1 MPESSTESL
10 AGYESIIPRMRDAL
24 GAVFDSLAG
33 SANRARLATIASAFA
48 EFGTAAPADRRAGVT
63 RLLLEIDAL
72 RGGASTAMME
82 SERLLLLSAVRGIVA
97 SSRLDAVPVSI
108 RLQLLHNW
116 SQLLHTTPR
125 ALELFQ
131 RERDTFASACDTALL
146 LRWAAGQFDWVRD
159 GLPRLVLLDEGSL
172 RSRASLLV
180 QIMRRLGGFRPVYFP
195 HANGFRHNR
204 STMVE
209 LEARRSYIRMAQA
222 LLEDPDVLGI
232 ATISWYHDPDLPT
245 ISPHLAW
252 MNGIIEEGGG
262 GVVRGGLAGG
272 DSGAFENSLVRR
284 EAAERVGYVPRN
296 GIVLWPRA
304 RVLAWA
310 DRQTDITTDGPTIA
324 RLKKMLD
331 AYPSNDVV
339 G

>member
-10 AGYESIIPRMRDAL
+10 AGYESIVPRMHEAL

-33 SANRARLATIASAFA
+33 SANRARLTTIASAFA
-48 EFGTAAPADRRAGVT
+48 EFGTATPADRRAGVT
-63 RLLLEIDAL
+63 HLLLEIDAL

-82 SERLLLLSAVRGIVA
+82 SERLLLLSAVRDIVA

-125 ALELFQ
+125 ALELFG
-131 RERDTFASACDTALL
+131 RERETFASACDTALL

-159 GLPRLVLLDEGSL
+159 GLPRRVLLDEGSL

-232 ATISWYHDPDLPT
+232 AT